1 MSNLKKSAK
10 SVVTIIVF
18 TLASKVL
25 GFLREALIAS
35 NYGSGAGTDT
45 YFIALSAI
53 TLFSTLILQTVNTTM
68 IPTLSDVETHE
79 GKQGKLNHLNNFLN
93 TMIAVAFILVIIG
106 YITTPLLMKLLG
118 KGFEGEQ
125 FELAITLTRIGL
137 PTLIFSSLVGVF
149 RGYLQS
155 EESFTE
161 SAAAAFPK
169 NIVFILFLM
178 FLSQY
183 FSIKALMITAVIAEA
198 SQLLVQTPGLKKLGY
213 KYKFNIDLKDQYM
226 QQIALLIPPVL

>member
-1 MSNLKKSAK
+1 
-10 SVVTIIVF
+10 
-18 TLASKVL
+18 
-25 GFLREALIAS
+25 
-35 NYGSGAGTDT
+35 
-45 YFIALSAI
+45 
-53 TLFSTLILQTVNTTM
+53 
-68 IPTLSDVETHE
+68 
-79 GKQGKLNHLNNFLN
+79 
-93 TMIAVAFILVIIG
+93 
-106 YITTPLLMKLLG
+106 TPLLMKLLG

-198 SQLLVQTPGLKKLGY
+198 SQLLVRIPGLKKLGY
-213 KYKFNIDLKDQYM
+213 KYKFRSEEHTSELQSRFDL
-226 QQIALLIPPVL
+226 VCR